1 MAKIAIICDTHLG
14 VRGDSPVF
22 HKYLS
27 KCFEWFFSVLEKENI
42 KTIIHLGDLFDRRKF
57 VNYVTAKTAR
67 ESFLL
72 PIENKDIQTH
82 IITGNHDIFYRN
94 THEINSL
101 DELVAGRYKN
111 IHTYSTPYL
120 LSIDGLDIQLMPW
133 ICESNKDISHNTIK
147 TTKAEVLMGHL
158 EVQGFEMFRG
168 AVSDHGETKDFFDRF
183 DLVFS
188 GHYHHKSSIGNI
200 HYLGGF
206 AEYNWS
212 DYNDPR
218 GFTIFDTDTREFEF
232 IRNPNVL
239 YKMLSYDDV
248 KTQNIQ
254 ETIQASDFSKYTDS
268 YVKVVCVNRTNPYA
282 FDMMLDKLYKANP
295 IDISIIEDVSV
306 FTEAGDSNET
316 VDESQDT
323 STLLSTYID
332 SLTFGLDKSKMK
344 SFMRDVYQ
352 EALTTEQVA

>member
-1 MAKIAIICDTHLG
+1 MAKVAIICDTHLG

-27 KCFEWFFSVLEKENI
+27 KCFDWFFSVLERENI
-42 KTIIHLGDLFDRRKF
+42 KTVIHLGDLFDRRKF

-72 PIENKDIQTH
+72 PIENKGIQTH

-111 IHTYSTPYL
+111 IHTYSTPHL

-133 ICESNKDISHNTIK
+133 ICESNKDLAYEVVK
-147 TTKAEVLMGHL
+147 TTKSDILMGHL

-200 HYLGGF
+200 HYLGAF

-218 GFTIFDTDTREFEF
+218 GFTIFDTETREFEF
-232 IRNPNVL
+232 IKNPNII
-239 YKMLSYDDV
+239 YKMLEYDDLNTEDILE
-248 KTQNIQ
+248 KIQ
-254 ETIQASDFSKYTDS
+254 DTDYSQYTDS
-268 YVKVVCVNRTNPYA
+268 YLKIVCANRTNPYA
-282 FDMMLDKLYKANP
+282 FDMMLDKIYKVNP
-295 IDISIIEDVSV
+295 VDVSIVEDVST
-306 FTEAGDSNET
+306 FTETEEDGS

-323 STLLSTYID
+323 QTLLSSYID
-332 SLTFGLDKSKMK
+332 GLTLSVDKSKMK
-344 SFMRDVYQ
+344 NFMREIYQ
-352 EALTTEQVA
+352 EALTVEDYT